1 MGTFQTDVAIVGGGI
16 VGCSTALSLARK
28 GRSVTIFERGKIASE
43 QSSRAWG
50 FIRRQGRHEAELPLA
65 VEALELWADLTSR
78 YGTQATQ
85 FTRSGILVPAET
97 AADEDRIRSGHDI
110 ARSFG
115 LSTRLLDA
123 ADVRQTIPELAGQW
137 RGGLFTADDAH
148 ADPALSTRT
157 IAAAAR
163 EAGVTILEDTPVF
176 RLDLDR
182 QDRPRL
188 LASNGIFE
196 AKTVVLAN
204 GIGAPVLAASAGLHL
219 PIQIVKSSVGR
230 TWKAAPFT
238 RIAMWGPRVAFRPSM
253 GGDFIIGNGYR
264 GMGVEYEIT
273 VDSFRCMRHFIPA
286 YRNNWRQLHLSIGAD
301 FRHQLAARFSR
312 RNAVQALPEPKPNMR
327 KVIANLAGFRQIFP
341 HLNTI
346 ELQNAWAGRLDI
358 TPDVIPI
365 IDRPKP
371 ELELFVAAGF
381 SGHGFALGPSIGK
394 QLGEWVT
401 QGSPSINL
409 SAFALSRFE
418 KGIVHKAQ
426 QAL

>member
-1 MGTFQTDVAIVGGGI
+1 
-16 VGCSTALSLARK
+16 
-28 GRSVTIFERGKIASE
+28 
-43 QSSRAWG
+43 
-50 FIRRQGRHEAELPLA
+50 
-65 VEALELWADLTSR
+65 
-78 YGTQATQ
+78 
-85 FTRSGILVPAET
+85 
-97 AADEDRIRSGHDI
+97 
-110 ARSFG
+110 
-115 LSTRLLDA
+115 
-123 ADVRQTIPELAGQW
+123 
-137 RGGLFTADDAH
+137 
-148 ADPALSTRT
+148 
-157 IAAAAR
+157 
-163 EAGVTILEDTPVF
+163 
-176 RLDLDR
+176 
-182 QDRPRL
+182 
-188 LASNGIFE
+188 
-196 AKTVVLAN
+196 
-204 GIGAPVLAASAGLHL
+204 
-219 PIQIVKSSVGR
+219 
-230 TWKAAPFT
+230 
-238 RIAMWGPRVAFRPSM
+238 M

-264 GMGVEYEIT
+264 GMGVDYEIT

>member
-238 RIAMWGPRVAFRPSM
+238 RIAMWGPRVAFRPY
-253 GGDFIIGNGYR
+253 GRRFHYR
-264 GMGVEYEIT
+264 
-273 VDSFRCMRHFIPA
+273 
-286 YRNNWRQLHLSIGAD
+286 
-301 FRHQLAARFSR
+301 
-312 RNAVQALPEPKPNMR
+312 
-327 KVIANLAGFRQIFP
+327 
-341 HLNTI
+341 
-346 ELQNAWAGRLDI
+346 
-358 TPDVIPI
+358 
-365 IDRPKP
+365 
-371 ELELFVAAGF
+371 
-381 SGHGFALGPSIGK
+381 
-394 QLGEWVT
+394 
-401 QGSPSINL
+401 
-409 SAFALSRFE
+409 
-418 KGIVHKAQ
+418 
-426 QAL
+426 